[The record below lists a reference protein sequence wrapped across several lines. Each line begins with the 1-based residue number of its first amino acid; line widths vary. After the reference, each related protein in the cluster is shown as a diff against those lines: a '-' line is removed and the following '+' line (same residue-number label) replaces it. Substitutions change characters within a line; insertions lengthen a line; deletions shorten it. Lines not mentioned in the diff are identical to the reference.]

1 MVAEGNNIV
10 RNKFQSKYVSKLILD
25 VIFNIKK
32 QQIWNFYYIYEDIIS
47 YPNLYYLFFPQTFY
61 TFTCE

>member
-32 QQIWNFYYIYEDIIS
+32 QQI
-47 YPNLYYLFFPQTFY
+47 
-61 TFTCE
+61 